1 MSISAAPVGARAVLR
16 APHVRTVLLA
26 TQVGRI
32 PQASAPLA
40 LLLFGR
46 QTLSLAT
53 AGLLVAGYTAGM
65 AAGTPLLARAV
76 DRRSQPPVVL
86 FASLLSAAG
95 FLLVAAGAGGT
106 GVLLAGAVVAGLGT
120 PPLEACLRAL
130 WPAMV
135 PPEAVT
141 AAYALDIA
149 AQELIFVVG
158 PLVTLAAVALGGPA
172 AGLIAAAVLQLAGSA
187 VYARTPAVR
196 RWRGEAAV
204 RHWSGPLR
212 VPRFVLLIGGIAGVG
227 AAVGSL
233 PVALTG
239 YAEAASNR
247 SLAGWLLACQAVGAL
262 IGGLLYT
269 RARPA
274 GRRRL
279 PLLTVAFAVG
289 YLPLLLMPGAVAM
302 APLTALCGLALPPL
316 LTVVF
321 LTADA
326 VAPAGTVVEAFAW
339 IATAFAIGS
348 AAGSALTGPLV
359 DSGPRLGFA
368 FAPVAGLLAVLLT
381 ARAGRGTPDGIGGG
395 Q

>member
-1 MSISAAPVGARAVLR
+1 MSISAAPAGARAVLR
-16 APHVRTVLLA
+16 APHVRTVLFA
-26 TQVGRI
+26 AQVGRI

-40 LLLFGR
+40 LLLYGR

-65 AAGTPLLARAV
+65 AAGTPVLARAV

-95 FLLVAAGAGGT
+95 FLLVAAGIGGT

-120 PPLEACLRAL
+120 PPLEACLRVL
-130 WPAMV
+130 WPALV
-135 PPEAVT
+135 PPEAVV

-149 AQELIFVVG
+149 FQELIFVVG
-158 PLVTLAAVALGGPA
+158 PLATLAAVALAGPT

-187 VYARTPAVR
+187 VYARTPVAR
-196 RWRGEAAV
+196 GWRGETAS

-212 VPRFVLLIGGIAGVG
+212 VPQFVLLSGGIAGVG

-247 SLAGWLLACQAVGAL
+247 SLSGCLLAGQAVGAL

-269 RARPA
+269 RARPG

-279 PLLTVAFAVG
+279 PLVTVAFAVG
-289 YLPLLLMPGAVAM
+289 YLPLLLLPGPWGM

-316 LTVVF
+316 LTVAF
-321 LTADA
+321 LRADA
-326 VAPAGTVVEAFAW
+326 LAPAGTVVEAFAW

-348 AAGSALTGPLV
+348 AAGSALTGPLI
-359 DSGPRLGFA
+359 DSGLRFGFG
-368 FAPVAGLLAVLLT
+368 FAPVAGLLAILLMSAA
-381 ARAGRGTPDGIGGG
+381 ARK
-395 Q
+395 